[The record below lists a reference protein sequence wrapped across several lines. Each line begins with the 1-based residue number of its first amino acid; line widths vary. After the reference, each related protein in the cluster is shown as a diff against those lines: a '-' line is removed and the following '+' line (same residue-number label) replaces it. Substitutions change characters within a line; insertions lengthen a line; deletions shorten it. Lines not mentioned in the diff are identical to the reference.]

1 MPSDNKKNPPLGVME
16 EGWNEEYISPFNY
29 LLEYKGFLGLSIK
42 GLEKQKNQ
50 TRAVFDTYPVY
61 LKHSLLHD
69 DETMKKVRVLEVSQ
83 RFFAFD
89 KFRERGNKE
98 YRKDNFEQALMYYE
112 RALSCFRWLEYK
124 EDPEEDSDAE
134 ENKDKEN
141 NENKDKK

>member
-1 MPSDNKKNPPLGVME
+1 MKRAYELYPKPL
-16 EGWNEEYISPFNY
+16 
-29 LLEYKGFLGLSIK
+29 L
-42 GLEKQKNQ
+42 
-50 TRAVFDTYPVY
+50 D
-61 LKHSLLHD
+61 
-69 DETMKKVRVLEVSQ
+69 RV
-83 RFFAFD
+83 
-89 KFRERGNKE
+89 KE